1 MREYA
6 RNQAHGTCVVKGLS
20 VRATPSC
27 ARTPSRGAYSRSR
40 AKKLAEVVWVP
51 TPVVMVTAMM
61 PPTLTTKDG

>member
-1 MREYA
+1 M
-6 RNQAHGTCVVKGLS
+6 
-20 VRATPSC
+20 RATPSC